1 MEGGGR
7 IIAWLARFVQD
18 NTVCSFQRGAVV
30 AVGEKMG
37 EKVEDEGRSHF
48 LDPFSNRIRGLIRS
62 GG

>member
-1 MEGGGR
+1 VEGGGR
-7 IIAWLARFVQD
+7 SIAWLARFVQD
-18 NTVCSFQRGAVV
+18 NTLCSFQRGGVV

-48 LDPFSNRIRGLIRS
+48 LDSFPNRIGGLIRT